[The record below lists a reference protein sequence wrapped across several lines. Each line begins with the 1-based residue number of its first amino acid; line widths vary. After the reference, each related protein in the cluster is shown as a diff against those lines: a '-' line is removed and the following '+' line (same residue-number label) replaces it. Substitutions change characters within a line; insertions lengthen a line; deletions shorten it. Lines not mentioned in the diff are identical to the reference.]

1 MTSLSLVLSFF
12 LMQEAPQTATAQVP
26 PVPAPAVQGAALST
40 YTLGPGDVVVI
51 FSKDVAEID
60 NRPLPIDMRGAITL
74 PLVGRIQ
81 AAGMTTYAL
90 ETEIETRLKK
100 YLVEPD
106 VAVSVTEMRSQPVSV
121 IGSVQTPGVHQ
132 LQGQKTLF
140 EVLSLAGGLRPDAG
154 YRVNITRKLKWGRIP
169 LESAGDDTSG
179 QFSVAAVS
187 VKDIMSAAN
196 PAVNILIK
204 PEDVISVP
212 RADIIYVIGAVNKSG
227 GFVMNENETL
237 GTLQV
242 LALAEGLGRAP
253 ATANA
258 KIMRTV
264 PGTNNRAE
272 IPVDLK
278 KILAGK
284 IPDVPLKA
292 DDILFVPTSAARN
305 AALRATEAAI
315 QIGTGVA
322 IFRR

>member
-212 RADIIYVIGAVNKSG
+212 RADIIYVIGAVHKSG

-237 GTLQV
+237 GALQV

-315 QIGTGVA
+315 QVGTGVA